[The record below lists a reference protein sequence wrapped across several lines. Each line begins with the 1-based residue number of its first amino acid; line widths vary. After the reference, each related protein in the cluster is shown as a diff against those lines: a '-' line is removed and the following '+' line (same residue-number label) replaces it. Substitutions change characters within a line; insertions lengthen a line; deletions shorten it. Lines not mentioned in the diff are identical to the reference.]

1 MDNSL
6 LLPPCLNN
14 SVSLRRN
21 IRIRSSKLPPDFF
34 NHQALYRY
42 DASPRTPLDPLN
54 RTIRTPSFENGKRE
68 AKLRGAS
75 EDHRKVETARP
86 SLEKT

>member
-6 LLPPCLNN
+6 LLPQCLNN

-34 NHQALYRY
+34 SHQALYRY
-42 DASPRTPLDPLN
+42 GASPRTPLDPLN
-54 RTIRTPSFENGKRE
+54 RTIRTPSFENGKGD
-68 AKLRGAS
+68 AALRAAS